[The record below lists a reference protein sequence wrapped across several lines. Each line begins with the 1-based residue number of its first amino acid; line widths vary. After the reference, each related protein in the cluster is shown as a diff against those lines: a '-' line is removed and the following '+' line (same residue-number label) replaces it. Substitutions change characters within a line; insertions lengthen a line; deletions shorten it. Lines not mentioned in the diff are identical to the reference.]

1 MQELN
6 LGYHYP
12 IIYWNTACLII
23 NAGANEEL
31 DDNKSTQYGKIA
43 KAIANFKQRSII
55 VDRPLI
61 NEAKFSFVPDEKNNR
76 IIFSFKGLCG
86 IGDDIARAIVEH
98 QPYGSFEDFCKRMVD
113 TKIIGTAKMIILI
126 KAGCFNELDSPDR
139 METMKKFLS
148 RNVFTPT
155 DKLTMQQFNSALE
168 YDIFPKE
175 METMI
180 RIKNFKAY
188 ALHESF
194 FLKNIIDEGKKVP
207 KKGYHDRY

>member
-1 MQELN
+1 MN

-98 QPYGSFEDFCKRMVD
+98 QPYSSFEDFCKRMVD
-113 TKIIGTAKMIILI
+113 TRQTYLMDDLD
-126 KAGCFNELDSPDR
+126 ELCN
-139 METMKKFLS
+139 KKFD
-148 RNVFTPT
+148 F
-155 DKLTMQQFNSALE
+155 
-168 YDIFPKE
+168 
-175 METMI
+175 
-180 RIKNFKAY
+180 
-188 ALHESF
+188 
-194 FLKNIIDEGKKVP
+194 
-207 KKGYHDRY
+207 

>member
-86 IGDDIARAIVEH
+86 IGDDIARAIEFAYS
-98 QPYGSFEDFCKRMVD
+98 QPQKVCIREIVIAD
-113 TKIIGTAKMIILI
+113 TKQDA
-126 KAGCFNELDSPDR
+126 
-139 METMKKFLS
+139 
-148 RNVFTPT
+148 
-155 DKLTMQQFNSALE
+155 
-168 YDIFPKE
+168 
-175 METMI
+175 
-180 RIKNFKAY
+180 
-188 ALHESF
+188 
-194 FLKNIIDEGKKVP
+194 
-207 KKGYHDRY
+207 